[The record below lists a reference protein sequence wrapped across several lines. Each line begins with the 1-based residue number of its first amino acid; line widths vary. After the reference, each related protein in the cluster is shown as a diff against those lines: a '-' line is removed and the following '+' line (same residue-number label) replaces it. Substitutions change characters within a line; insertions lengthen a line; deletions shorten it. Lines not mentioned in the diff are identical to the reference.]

1 VAEPG
6 LARSGA
12 TSVLCAGTDRRR
24 HPGGSEMLDVLML
37 VLGLAGFGL
46 MLGYAAICT
55 RL

>member
-1 VAEPG
+1 
-6 LARSGA
+6 LS
-12 TSVLCAGTDRRR
+12 
-24 HPGGSEMLDVLML
+24 MLDVLML

>member
-1 VAEPG
+1 
-6 LARSGA
+6 
-12 TSVLCAGTDRRR
+12 
-24 HPGGSEMLDVLML
+24 MLDVLML